1 MGKIGRSEWI
11 KLDGSILIEGKLK
24 VDGRALKWTAKKTKS
39 GLFAK
44 VDGPSSEI
52 GRVFTYISR
61 STDQFFDKNE
71 GSSKNV
77 RVKVDKIVTLWV

>member
-24 VDGRALKWTAKKTKS
+24 VDGRAFKWTAQKTES

-44 VDGPSSEI
+44 VDGPNSEI

-61 STDQFFDKNE
+61 FTDQFF
-71 GSSKNV
+71 
-77 RVKVDKIVTLWV
+77 